1 MDPRKLI
8 LPIFIVVLAAAG
20 YAGYRYLN
28 QPTQQAD
35 DFLAVLNLTPGS
47 LLMNCGQPAFTSVGV
62 VGDSA
67 GVQDMHYKPSEQDEI
82 VFRFITEDDKHWISL
97 GAWERVNAVDAL
109 GVPVSASVAV
119 RRQPCAGKLNDQSKV
134 ELQPNSWSMELAA
147 ALNPV
152 GLAELAAL
160 EEQPQQTPWVVQA
173 PSDGFLLPPPHANPY
188 DNGGDSG
195 IVRTYTPCP
204 PNAPSCLVVSY
215 AEFND
220 GMGRV
225 IRSEQNDDFRAAV
238 DRLTRHGTVVVRL
251 PTGGD
256 ERDAAINGVVKLEV
270 KSINIIAV
278 RLRDD
283 IVHLT
288 PTDRDSGQI
297 KTQKLAALMHDEQV
311 RKVLWKQAVASNR
324 PSPKVTAG
332 GPHAVNTLAF
342 NTKALERMVQIHE
355 TGVWP

>member
-8 LPIFIVVLAAAG
+8 LPIIIVVLAAA
-20 YAGYRYLN
+20 AFVGYRYLN

-35 DFLAVLNLTPGS
+35 DFRAVLNQTPGN
-47 LLMNCGQPAFTSVGV
+47 LLMNCGQPAFTTVGV

-67 GVQDMHYKPSEQDEI
+67 GVQDMHYRPSNEDEI
-82 VFRFITEDDKHWISL
+82 VFRFITEDDKHWTSM

-109 GVPVSASVAV
+109 GIPVSASAAV
-119 RRQPCAGKLNDQSKV
+119 RRQPCAGKFNDQSRLV
-134 ELQPNSWSMELAA
+134 SQSTSWSMELATVV
-147 ALNPV
+147 NPV
-152 GLAELAAL
+152 ALAELVSLDDAPK
-160 EEQPQQTPWVVQA
+160 QDPWVVEA

-188 DNGGDSG
+188 YNPGDSG
-195 IVRTYTPCP
+195 IAHTYTPCP

-215 AEFND
+215 PEFTD

-225 IRSEQNDDFRAAV
+225 IRSEQSDDFQAAV

-251 PTGGD
+251 PAGGD

-270 KSINIIAV
+270 KSINIVAA

-288 PTDRDSGQI
+288 PTDRDSGEM
-297 KTQKLAALMHDEQV
+297 KTKKLTALMHAEQV
-311 RKVLWKQAVASNR
+311 RRVLWKQAVAANR
-324 PSPKVTAG
+324 PSPKVISG
-332 GPHAVNTLAF
+332 GSHAVNTLAF
-342 NTKALERMVQIHE
+342 NTKAFERMAQIHQ